1 MFTKIL
7 TVILFL
13 TSWQA
18 SASWNSA
25 KSEYDKRGFTSRQK
39 RSVIIELVKDGYVFS
54 ALPWMKEYLTTDSR
68 ILDDR
73 IDSALS
79 RILNRAGTKQFET
92 LPLRFL
98 KRSKSD
104 NIRYIIAKKYL
115 REGDYGVALTFLE
128 NISSS
133 HVIYPFALNMQATI
147 LSILKNSSKST
158 DMFEKC
164 ASVSSSRLSKDKNN
178 NKLKLNRDYCIIGK
192 ARANF
197 ASGNFDK
204 SDLQYLDIPK
214 SSRVWPEILV
224 EEAWNSYYQKNYN
237 RTLGKLVSYKAPV
250 FDYVFNP
257 EHEVLNALSYMKLC
271 LYQDAKKVSD
281 DFYTK
286 NLNQT
291 RKLRLYLNRHKSNP
305 GHFFNTMVRFER
317 NSDSDIELLTD
328 MLRGIERD
336 EVYVDLKKQM
346 VAAAN
351 EYNRLRKHK
360 NSRFKRDIISNIQEY
375 LQAQKKIIGAYIK
388 GRLISNYAMMYRAF
402 EGMSYIKLEV
412 LAQRK
417 AKLYSFDEDKRE
429 RGDIKYIKRNEKQ
442 YFWDFNGE
450 FWADELGDYVFA
462 LKSEC

>member
-1 MFTKIL
+1 MSSL
-7 TVILFL
+7 N
-13 TSWQA
+13 A
-18 SASWNSA
+18 YPSWNAA
-25 KSEYDKRGFTSRQK
+25 KNEFDKRGFTSRQQ
-39 RSVIIELVKDGYVFS
+39 RNIIIELVKDGYVFS

-68 ILDDR
+68 VLDR
-73 IDSALS
+73 RVDSALS
-79 RILNRAGTKQFET
+79 RIINRAGTKQFET

-104 NIRYIIAKKYL
+104 NIRFIIAKKYL
-115 REGDYGVALTFLE
+115 RDGDNQKALTFLE
-128 NISSS
+128 NISSD
-133 HVIYPFALNMQATI
+133 HVIYPFALNMQATV
-147 LSILKNSSKST
+147 LSIIKDSAKSVAVFDKCVDISK
-158 DMFEKC
+158 
-164 ASVSSSRLSKDKNN
+164 SRLSNDPSNV
-178 NKLKLNRDYCIIGK
+178 KLKLNRDYCIIGK

-197 ASGNFDK
+197 ADQKFDK

-250 FDYVFNP
+250 FDHIFNP
-257 EHEVLNALSYMKLC
+257 ELEVLNALSYMKLC
-271 LYQDAKKVSD
+271 LYADAKKVSD
-281 DFYTK
+281 DFYSK

-305 GHFFNTMVRFER
+305 GHFFNAMVRFER
-317 NSDSDIELLTD
+317 KADSELELLTD

-336 EVYVDLKKQM
+336 EVYVDLKRQM

-351 EYNRLRKHK
+351 EYNRLKKSK
-360 NSRFKRDIISNIQEY
+360 NSRFKRAIISNIQEY
-375 LQAQKKIIGAYIK
+375 LTAQKKIIGAYIK

-412 LAQRK
+412 LAQKK
-417 AKLYSFDEDKRE
+417 AKLYSFDENQRE
-429 RGDIKYIKRNEKQ
+429 RGDIKYIERNEKQ